1 MAWRTASGVF
11 TRGVDGTVSQ
21 RLRQLLT
28 RLDELVNWERLQRAN
43 TGQRQREM
51 RVDVKPAKRLL
62 DALGSPQ
69 HCYRAVHIAG
79 TKGKG
84 TLAAMLTAYLVKQKG
99 FRVGTYTSP
108 HVERIQERVRL
119 QGACI
124 EDEALADALESA
136 LAAAD
141 PFLQDGVP
149 MVERPTWFDVMTAAG
164 FLAMKT
170 AGVEYAVIEC
180 GMGGAK
186 DSTNVLGAEV
196 CLLTSVALEH
206 AEIIGPGLADIA
218 REKAGIA
225 WRPSCI
231 LISGVH
237 QPELRQVIRET
248 VEQLSPPAPRSVV
261 FVDAAS
267 WEERNQLMAERAIKE
282 LAARY
287 GWLQCE
293 PPDWSL
299 LQPQMKQM
307 LPGRMEWFALH
318 RGTLSVNVLV
328 DGAHIPETVQRLP
341 CGAWIVLAMG
351 RDKRVEEFTE
361 ALMRFAP
368 RAIIC
373 TRVGDDP
380 SYMPADELHERAH
393 RVVAN
398 HAAAVS
404 QTPVFKVALPEEAL
418 RRAVELAATAAGPE
432 KPHSVVCIGS
442 LHLAGII
449 RRTLLRDWN
458 TGSIPDS
465 RTSAAEPPAGKPQ
478 AHIAL

>member
-149 MVERPTWFDVMTAAG
+149 VVERPTWFDVMTAAG

-218 REKAGIA
+218 REKAGIN
-225 WRPSCI
+225 RSCGKSFGRRWSSCHRR
-231 LISGVH
+231 LLA
-237 QPELRQVIRET
+237 P
-248 VEQLSPPAPRSVV
+248 LSS
-261 FVDAAS
+261 
-267 WEERNQLMAERAIKE
+267 
-282 LAARY
+282 
-287 GWLQCE
+287 
-293 PPDWSL
+293 
-299 LQPQMKQM
+299 
-307 LPGRMEWFALH
+307 
-318 RGTLSVNVLV
+318 
-328 DGAHIPETVQRLP
+328 
-341 CGAWIVLAMG
+341 
-351 RDKRVEEFTE
+351 
-361 ALMRFAP
+361 
-368 RAIIC
+368 
-373 TRVGDDP
+373 
-380 SYMPADELHERAH
+380 
-393 RVVAN
+393 
-398 HAAAVS
+398 
-404 QTPVFKVALPEEAL
+404 
-418 RRAVELAATAAGPE
+418 
-432 KPHSVVCIGS
+432 
-442 LHLAGII
+442 
-449 RRTLLRDWN
+449 
-458 TGSIPDS
+458 
-465 RTSAAEPPAGKPQ
+465 
-478 AHIAL
+478 